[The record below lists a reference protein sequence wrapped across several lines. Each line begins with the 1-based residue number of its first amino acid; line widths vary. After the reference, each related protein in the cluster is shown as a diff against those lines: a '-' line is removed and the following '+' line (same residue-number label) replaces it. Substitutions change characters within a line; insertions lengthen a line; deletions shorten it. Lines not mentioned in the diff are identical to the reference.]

1 MESRGEM
8 NNLNPQNAWLVRA
21 GRDSSREEWAL
32 TNNFA
37 GGGFTE
43 VGDLSNCQNRDDI
56 KKVLETAFPNAAEGR
71 ITNFRGQ
78 LSKLRF
84 DIQVGDL
91 VILPRKLSRQLA
103 IGVVTGGYFYD
114 SNAEPNKRHTIKV
127 EWKKTDIPRT
137 VVKQDLLYALGAF
150 MTICKIARN
159 DALNRL
165 VSILEK
171 GVDPGSAGLSA
182 TSRKLESEIET
193 DSVNEV
199 SEIDFESQS
208 LDEITSFVAENFTGH
223 SLSELVGEILKAN
236 GFFCKVSPPGADK
249 GIDILAGKG
258 VLGLDSP
265 RIVVQ
270 VKSGNNSVESRVV
283 TELLGTMNSQ
293 ACDQGLL
300 VAWNGITKDAKTT
313 LLNHQMKIRVWEAS
327 DVIEELLECYSNL
340 DSDIKERLPLKQLW
354 VLQKS
359 DI

>member
-1 MESRGEM
+1 MERRGEV

-32 TNNFA
+32 TKNFA

-84 DIQVGDL
+84 DIQIGDL

-137 VVKQDLLYALGAF
+137 IVKQDLLYALGAF

-171 GVDPGSAGLSA
+171 GVDPGSSNSA
-182 TSRKLESEIET
+182 AIGKKPESEVET

-208 LDEITSFVAENFTGH
+208 LDEITNFVAENFTGH
-223 SLSELVGEILKAN
+223 SLSELVSEILKAN
-236 GFFCKVSPPGADK
+236 GFYCKVSPPGADK
-249 GIDILAGKG
+249 GIDILAGQG

-270 VKSGNNSVESRVV
+270 VKSGNSAVGSDVV
-283 TELLGTMNSQ
+283 QQFLGTMSSLDS
-293 ACDQGLL
+293 DQGLL
-300 VAWNGITKDAKTT
+300 VAWSGITQQAKAT
-313 LLNHQMKIRVWEAS
+313 LLNHQFKVRVWEAS
-327 DVIEELLECYSNL
+327 DVIEQLLESYSNL